1 MKKLISILM
10 VALMLLLCAGCE
22 SSDTSSSNYSSY
34 SPPPSLTLPS
44 SFPSFDYEFEFED
57 EREEEDDYEYSGIT
71 VYVSRSGK
79 IHSNPRCSGMKYY
92 TEMDYDEA
100 VENGYDFCMNCY

>member
-22 SSDTSSSNYSSY
+22 SSDTSSSNYSSTY
-34 SPPPSLTLPS
+34 SSMPSLTVPS
-44 SFPSFDYEFEFED
+44 SIPSFDFDFEF
-57 EREEEDDYEYSGIT
+57 EEDDYEYSGVT
-71 VYVSRSGK
+71 VYVSKSGK
-79 IHSNPRCSGMKYY
+79 IHNNPRCSGMKYY